1 MDEFLRL
8 LFQGGLSRHVPT
20 VVDVLGGREIE
31 EGLRRVG
38 QGDAMGIPLAMLGAS
53 GFIPGNRAP
62 NMLRAA
68 DKGLDVLHVT
78 KAQSAERARRR
89 TMDAIRQADADLMSR
104 VVPPAPSVPPVPLER
119 KDLIFGEPDFLLN
132 TLFNFPAGFG
142 VHIKN
147 EFFGDE
153 R

>member
-1 MDEFLRL
+1 MDEILKA
-8 LFQGGLSRHVPT
+8 LFQGGLSKHVPT

-38 QGDAMGIPLAMLGAS
+38 QGDAMGIPLVMLGAS

-89 TMDAIRQADADLMSR
+89 TMDAIREADANLMSR
-104 VVPPAPSVPPVPLER
+104 VLPPAPSLPPAPLDR
-119 KDLIFGEPDFLLN
+119 SDLIFSDPSFKLN
-132 TLFNFPAGFG
+132 TLFNIPAGFG
-142 VHIKN
+142 VHVRN